1 MKILILQ
8 VYNTYNYGTA
18 MMGINIAHYIS
29 KINIDKNIE
38 IYVDCITEDNI
49 RRFKDS
55 MEIDNVKM
63 NDIFIRKNKTV
74 SKSIRLLT
82 SPIRYINF
90 KKNKKMYIKE
100 LSEKYDKIIILGGD
114 DMSGEYPFKG
124 IRNQLINIRDMAK
137 LNDVILFGHTIGP
150 FNKYRSFIAKR
161 CLKNTKIYT
170 RDANSYS
177 YLKDTLGLV
186 YTEQTADLAFL
197 DLPNQ
202 RSIDGCDL
210 LEKYNLIKDNYVTLV
225 PSGLYKYYTDDEE
238 AYVTNWIEIIGE
250 IAKMDELKSSKILLL
265 AHVLQ
270 PSSVDDN
277 NIISKIKSRLDKKL
291 NDRLVVIDKAIL
303 PVEARIILGNGIIT
317 VTGRMHAAVSTLQMG
332 KPALSLSYSVKYEG
346 VISKGLSL
354 PKLVIDTAL
363 NIDDDKWKKREVALL
378 VKERAEYILKDYEFL
393 VREINENVGKCKNTV
408 YSNLK
413 RLLNSK

>member
-1 MKILILQ
+1 MKILILHT
-8 VYNTYNYGTA
+8 YNTYNYGSA
-18 MMGINIAHYIS
+18 MMGINMAHYIS
-29 KINIDKNIE
+29 KLNIDKNIE
-38 IYVDCITEDNI
+38 IFVDCITEDNI
-49 RRFKDS
+49 KRFKDS
-55 MEIDNVKM
+55 MEIDNIKM
-63 NDIFIRKNKTV
+63 NDILIRKNKTV
-74 SKSIRLLT
+74 SKSVRMLT

-90 KKNKKMYIKE
+90 KKNKKQYIRE
-100 LSEKYDKIIILGGD
+100 LSEKYDIIIILGGD

-137 LNDVILFGHTIGP
+137 LNNVILFGHTIGP
-150 FNKYRSFIAKR
+150 FNNYRSFIVKR

-170 RDANSYS
+170 RDCNSYL

-186 YTEQTADLAFL
+186 CTEETADLAFL

-202 RSIDGCDL
+202 SSINVSSL

-225 PSGLYKYYTDDEE
+225 PSGLYKYYTDNEE
-238 AYVTNWIEIIGE
+238 VYIANWIEIIE
-250 IAKMDELKSSKILLL
+250 QIDKMDEFKDCKILLL

-277 NIISKIKSRLDKKL
+277 NIISKINDRLEKSL
-291 NDRLVVIDKAIL
+291 NDRLIVIGNAIL
-303 PVEARIILGNGIIT
+303 PVEARIILGNGILT

-363 NIDDDKWKKREVALL
+363 NINNDKWKKREVAIL
-378 VKERAEYILKDYEFL
+378 VKEKIEYILEDYQGL
-393 VREINENVGKCKNTV
+393 VKEINGNVGRCKNSI
-408 YSNLK
+408 YIKLK
-413 RLLNSK
+413 DIMKI